1 MMNRQLRRASGKTDK
16 KKEREQ
22 QKRKEARAVAR
33 QAARQARTQKTV
45 PGPPTARS
53 PGRYAG
59 WLALASAVIMSLQAV
74 APQLERTTLTSIVD
88 ALFFVIFGYFFNLFL
103 LRRMVPRAILVTV
116 GIGTLLGAGIELA
129 RHLQVAAADPIRLL
143 LAVPGLLIG
152 AWIARALYLQ
162 AQK

>member
-16 KKEREQ
+16 KNEREQ
-22 QKRKEARAVAR
+22 QKRKEARALAR
-33 QAARQARTQKTV
+33 QAARQTRSNRV

-59 WLALASAVIMSLQAV
+59 WLTLASAVIMSLQAV

-88 ALFFVIFGYFFNLFL
+88 ALFFVIFGYFLSLFL
-103 LRRMVPRAILVTV
+103 LRRTVPRAMLVTV
-116 GIGTLLGAGIELA
+116 GVGTLLGASIELA
-129 RHLQVAAADPIRLL
+129 KYLQVGIADPIRVL
-143 LAVPGLLIG
+143 LAVVGLLIG
-152 AWIARALYLQ
+152 AWIAKALYLQ